1 MKELSNHKPGFW
13 SRVWNDPLYFCGS
26 LMLLSILGLTNIG
39 LLSDHLSHQSAGLRH
54 DGAIVSIILGLG
66 VVTGFAG
73 MVLSLIPPVRRLLA
87 RLLVRRIF
95 WLACVITFIFLLY
108 AEEDWRGWHALKQF
122 EQQGEARGVKFS
134 LAEVVPPPVP
144 DDQNFALTPI
154 VSTSYAM
161 MMDKHGRELYPQDT
175 NVINRLYMQSWAE
188 EQLAPTPKSGGW
200 MDQDI
205 TDLKSWQDYYRTLA
219 AKTNQFAI
227 PPQPGSPAADVL
239 LALGKYN
246 ADIEE
251 LRQASRL
258 PASRFP
264 LTYDRKEPAGILL
277 PHLAPLKITTLML
290 RLRACAELQNNQAD
304 QALADVKLMLY
315 LNGAIRTEPFLI
327 SHLVRIA
334 MLEITLQP
342 IYEGLAGHRWSEA
355 QLGALDSE
363 LARQDFL
370 ADYQTAMH
378 GELGLALSD
387 IEYIRRNRDFGIL
400 DYSEFGQRQ
409 PSFLEI
415 GLQLYPSGFFYQNEL
430 QLARM
435 QMKYILPAVDVEKR
449 IVSPAT
455 VRLNSL
461 AITNELSQY
470 PYTGTFALMRLPAVL
485 NSVKKFTRAQAHLD
499 LARVA
504 IALERFRL
512 AHGEFPD
519 SLDVLAPQFLD
530 PIPHDVINGQPL
542 HYRRTNDGQFVLYS
556 VGWNETDDGG
566 VVVHRKD
573 NEGRNESPSMDE
585 GDWVWE
591 YPAKQLP

>member
-1 MKELSNHKPGFW
+1 MNELPNHKPGFW
-13 SRVWNDPLYFCGS
+13 NRVWNDPLHFCS
-26 LMLLSILGLTNIG
+26 YLMLLSILGLIIIG
-39 LLSDHLSHQSAGLRH
+39 LLSDHLGHQSAGVRH
-54 DGAIVSIILGLG
+54 DAVIVSIILGLG

-73 MVLSLIPPVRRLLA
+73 MVLSLIPPVRRLLT
-87 RLLVRRIF
+87 RLLARRIF

-108 AEEDWRGWHALKQF
+108 AEEDWRGWHALKQY
-122 EQQGEARGVKFS
+122 EQQGGARGVKFG
-134 LAEVVPPPVP
+134 LAEVVPPAVP

-154 VSTSYAM
+154 VSSSYASM
-161 MMDKHGRELYPQDT
+161 LDKHGHELNPRDT
-175 NVINRLYMQSWAE
+175 NVVNRLYMRGWAE
-188 EQLAPTPKSGGW
+188 ERLAPSPNSGGW
-200 MDQDI
+200 MDQKI
-205 TDLKSWQDYYRTLA
+205 TDLKSWQDYYRALA

-264 LTYDRKEPAGILL
+264 LTYDRDEPAGILL

-327 SHLVRIA
+327 THLVRIA
-334 MLEITLQP
+334 MLDISLQP
-342 IYEGLAGHRWSEA
+342 IYEGLAAHLWSEA
-355 QLGALDSE
+355 QLNALDSE

-370 ADYQTAMH
+370 ADYQTAMQ
-378 GELGLALSD
+378 GELD
-387 IEYIRRNRDFGIL
+387 FDVTEIEYMRRNRDFGAL
-400 DYSEFGQRQ
+400 DYSEDGQLQ
-409 PSFLEI
+409 PSSSEI

-435 QMKYILPAVDVEKR
+435 QLEYVLPVVDMNKR
-449 IVSPAT
+449 ILSPAT
-455 VRLNSL
+455 VRQNNE
-461 AITNELSQY
+461 AITDELRQY
-470 PYTGTFALMRLPAVL
+470 SYNGALARMALPAVF
-485 NSVKKFTRAQAHLD
+485 NSVKRFTRAQAHLD

-566 VVVHRKD
+566 VVGHRK
-573 NEGRNESPSMDE
+573 EKKGRDESPDMEE

-591 YPAKQLP
+591 YPAK